1 MNINLMTKDE
11 RDKIYHDMDLVI
23 SKVIKDILKLKNDK
37 IIIDNFS
44 IDNAEEKC
52 MFHIL
57 LITRMIS
64 EKELKIKD
72 NPLKVWK
79 INRRYEKNFDKIK
92 RAKRKEKANLDLK
105 LLLKNS
111 NKYLDDNFT
120 YEDIY
125 NEYYNIN

>member
-1 MNINLMTKDE
+1 MNINLMAKNE
-11 RDKIYHDMDLVI
+11 RDKIYHNMDLVI

-37 IIIDNFS
+37 IIINNFS
-44 IDNAEEKC
+44 IDDAEEKC

-64 EKELKIKD
+64 GKELKIKD

-79 INRRYEKNFDKIK
+79 INKRYGKNFDKIK